1 LNLKANFYYLL
12 PFFLFLTLPS
22 HANSHPNAWSIPSNS
37 WGIPVA
43 EQSIASELIFLSKQ
57 REHLNATL
65 LNARPFM
72 QIVNKEIKK
81 RHLPEWLLLVPLV
94 ESSYRLDVIS
104 IAGAAGPW
112 QLMTD
117 TAKRFGLPV
126 NIFFDGR
133 YSLPL
138 ATNAAL
144 DYLVWL
150 NNRFNGNWLMTLAA
164 YNAGEGR
171 VLNAVAKDA
180 ELSTLSPYLF
190 SLPLETHRYVARIEA
205 LSRMLN
211 SPEKYGLRE
220 ITLSGEDILRV
231 AKPVTCSLLQWGKKN
246 NQDLATLQDLNPAW
260 RVWTP
265 VKDITDCPIMYP
277 INNLKYHYTPI
288 KKQFRMPMQLEK
300 LHDPLQLG
308 TAPGLSLEKQEWFKK
323 EAVKDPLGM
332 DLKRGYWWR

>member
-1 LNLKANFYYLL
+1 
-12 PFFLFLTLPS
+12 
-22 HANSHPNAWSIPSNS
+22 
-37 WGIPVA
+37 
-43 EQSIASELIFLSKQ
+43 
-57 REHLNATL
+57 
-65 LNARPFM
+65 M

-104 IAGAAGPW
+104 LAGAAGPW

-144 DYLVWL
+144 EYLVWL

-171 VLNAVAKDA
+171 VLNTVTKGT
-180 ELSTLSPYLF
+180 ELSTLSPYLLD
-190 SLPLETHRYVARIEA
+190 LPLETQRYVARIEA
-205 LSRMLN
+205 MSRML
-211 SPEKYGLRE
+211 SEPRKYGLRE
-220 ITLSGEDILRV
+220 IILSGEEILMV
-231 AKPVTCSLLQWGKKN
+231 ANPVTCSLLHWGEKN
-246 NQDLATLQDLNPAW
+246 NQDLATLQDLNPSW
-260 RVWTP
+260 RTWTP
-265 VKDITDCPIMYP
+265 AKDITDCPIMYP
-277 INNLKYHYTPI
+277 VKNIKYNHIPV
-288 KKQFRMPMQLEK
+288 KKPFRMPMQLEK

-323 EAVKDPLGM
+323 EAIKDPLGM
-332 DLKRGYWWR
+332 DLKRGYWWQ